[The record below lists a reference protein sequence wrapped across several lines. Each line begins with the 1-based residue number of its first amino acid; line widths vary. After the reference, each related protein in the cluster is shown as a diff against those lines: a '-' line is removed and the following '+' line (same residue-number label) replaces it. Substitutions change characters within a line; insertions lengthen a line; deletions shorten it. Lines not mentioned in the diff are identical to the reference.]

1 MRIAPLCPRRRPTR
15 QARGAVLNHR
25 CLRCRPADKHYAH
38 AQLLYSKAIEVD
50 PSNAVLYGN
59 RAFAA
64 IRLEVRGG

>member
-1 MRIAPLCPRRRPTR
+1 M
-15 QARGAVLNHR
+15 LNHR